1 MAKTIKPVKKKVIK
15 TEKRSLSP
23 KKLKI
28 NKKGDDASQEQDQ
41 AILTVSSKKENK
53 SNQKGHASHIVGADG
68 KSAGSI
74 MLPKELFYAHINP
87 ILMAQAV
94 RVYLANQRVGSAST
108 KTRGEVEGSTR
119 KIYRQKGTGRARH
132 GAIRAPIFVGGGIV
146 FGPKPHSY
154 KLKFSSSMRRAA
166 LASALTY
173 QHSQGNVIIS
183 SELNDLK
190 PKTKIIGTALTK
202 IGATAKTLLVYAK
215 ESKNIPQSVRNLKDV
230 ESISAQ
236 NLNTYAILSHQTLIV
251 TKSALPQLVDT
262 FVRQNTTHALHI

>member
-1 MAKTIKPVKKKVIK
+1 MAKTSKPVKKKIIK
-15 TEKRSLSP
+15 TEKTSLSP
-23 KKLKI
+23 KKLKV
-28 NKKGDDASQEQDQ
+28 NKKGDDTLQEQDQ
-41 AILTVSSKKENK
+41 AIPIVSSKKEK
-53 SNQKGHASHIVGADG
+53 KPEQKGNTIDVIEADG
-68 KSAGSI
+68 KPSGSVK
-74 MLPKELFYAHINP
+74 LPKELFSAHINP
-87 ILMAQAV
+87 MLMAQAI

-108 KTRGEVEGSTR
+108 KKRGEVEGSTR

-132 GAIRAPIFVGGGIV
+132 GSIRAPIFVGGGIV

-190 PKTKIIGTALTK
+190 PKTKIIGSALTK
-202 IGATAKTLLVYAK
+202 IGATVKTLLVYTK
-215 ESKNIPQSVRNLKDV
+215 ESKNIPRSVRNLKEV

-236 NLNTYAILSHQTLIV
+236 NLNTYAVLSHQTLIV
-251 TKSALPQLVDT
+251 TKSALVQLVDT
-262 FVRQNTTHALHI
+262 FVRQKNTHTLHI